1 MNQKLFNI
9 AGKSAKIFRL
19 FLFIVIFISAGKAQ
33 TLNNLDIFYLLVDS
47 AAAQTAEKISLSSKE
62 VSITFE
68 LGSYY
73 TIFQNRIVSQLS
85 ANGLKVIRAS
95 EDDREVPDLNFV
107 IENAEVKYGEQKR
120 DGFFGDFFVERD
132 LTLSGNY
139 LLSGNSESSYEEFSY
154 SFNDQVKIEDIEKL
168 ENRSF
173 PFTSGILPPEPF
185 FSSLLEPVI
194 AIGAAAA
201 AVILFFSVRS
211 K

>member
-1 MNQKLFNI
+1 MKQNFFNI
-9 AGKSAKIFRL
+9 AGKKLKSFW
-19 FLFIVIFISAGKAQ
+19 LFIFILIFIPAGKAQ
-33 TLNNLDIFYLLVDS
+33 TLNNLEIFYLLVDS
-47 AAAQTAEKISLSSKE
+47 AAAQTAQSIFPFKQE

-68 LGSYY
+68 LGNYY
-73 TIFQNRIVSQLS
+73 TIFQNRIVSQLTS
-85 ANGLKVIRAS
+85 NGLKVIRTS
-95 EDDREVPDLNFV
+95 QDKPEIPILNFV
-107 IENAEVKYGEQKR
+107 IENAEVKYGKQER
-120 DGFFGDFFVERD
+120 DGFFGDFFVERK

-139 LLSGNSESSYEEFSY
+139 LLSNVVESSYKEFSY
-154 SFNDQVKIEDIEKL
+154 SFNDKIKVEDIEKL

-185 FSSLLEPVI
+185 FSSLLEPVV